1 MNNEFLKKKNLPD
14 TPGVYR
20 FKSGKDSVYV
30 GKATSLRDRT
40 RSYFAADLIA
50 TRGPRILDMVTLA
63 DDIDWI
69 ETKSVLEALLLES
82 HLIKTLQ
89 PKYNVK
95 EKDDRSGYMVVITAE
110 DFPRVLMVRK
120 RELESRPDMYQ
131 NAETYGPFA
140 VASQLREALVLIKKL
155 FPYFDTKKPVD
166 KLGPI
171 DLKRFRLN
179 VQIGVYPDV
188 FSGAVSKAEY
198 RRSIKRIQMMFEGK
212 MDAVRKDLERQMKE
226 EAKELRFEKAHAIK
240 TTLYALDHIKDVAL
254 IKRDNEEGTSTR
266 SGEAFR
272 VEAYDNSHLGGSGMV
287 GVMAVFEDGEPAKG
301 EYRKFDISPENA
313 GDDYGALTEILT
325 RRARHAEWR
334 VPDLIV
340 IDGGEVHKETAQRAL
355 AAAGVDVP
363 VLSVVKDNKH
373 KAREVLGDVDL
384 ILRHRHTVLR
394 ANDEAH
400 RFAITFQKTKRRIA
414 RK

>member
-1 MNNEFLKKKNLPD
+1 VNNEFLKKKNLPD

>member
-1 MNNEFLKKKNLPD
+1 MNSDFLKKKNLPD

-20 FKSGKDSVYV
+20 FKSGKDFVYV

-82 HLIKTLQ
+82 HLIKTIQ

-110 DFPRVLMVRK
+110 DFPRVLMIRK
-120 RELESRPDMYQ
+120 RELESRPDMYP

-155 FPYFDTKKPVD
+155 FPFFDTKKPVD

-179 VQIGVYPDV
+179 VQIGVYPDI

-226 EAKELRFEKAHAIK
+226 EAKALRFEAANSIK

-254 IKRDNEEGTSTR
+254 IKRDNEDGIVTR

-272 VEAYDNSHLGGSGMV
+272 IEAYDNSHLGGSGMV
-287 GVMAVFEDGEPAKG
+287 GVMVVFEDGEPAKS

-313 GDDYGALTEILT
+313 GDDYGALTEIIT

-334 VPDLIV
+334 IPDLIV
-340 IDGGEVHKETAQRAL
+340 IDGGDVHKETAQRAL

-363 VLSVVKDNKH
+363 VLSVVKDDKH

-400 RFAITFQKTKRRIA
+400 RFAITFQKTKRRIS